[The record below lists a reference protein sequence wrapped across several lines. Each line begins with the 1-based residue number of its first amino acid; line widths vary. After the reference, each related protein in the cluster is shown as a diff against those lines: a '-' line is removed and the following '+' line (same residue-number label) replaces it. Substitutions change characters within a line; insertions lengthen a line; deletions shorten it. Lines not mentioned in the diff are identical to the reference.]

1 MRKTKFLGLF
11 LAVILVLV
19 ACTQKTENVATGNGG
34 TTGTAGAANSATT
47 ESDYP
52 KEPIRMIIPYNPGGA
67 IDTTGRILAETV
79 SKKLDKSEVVVIN
92 KAGGGGTV
100 GTTEVFSSKP
110 DGYTI
115 GYVPLSTLAIQPH
128 LGTTKY
134 TYNDLDLIMRVGTN
148 PQVLVVPKNS
158 PWENFDQWLEYVKN
172 NPGKFTYGTGGKG
185 SLQHVTMEALSNEA
199 NIEMKMVPF
208 NSGAEIMAALLG
220 GHVNGA
226 VVYPSD
232 VEANKDDLRVLV
244 YFGDGTDD
252 LKNEGVPSIA
262 DKGIQLQVGHNLYA
276 LIAPKG
282 LPEDVLKKLDEAFKV
297 ALEEPE
303 LISKF
308 NDLGVT
314 PSYSPSEE
322 LQKELTTISDSIG
335 EILKQLENVQ

>member
-1 MRKTKFLGLF
+1 
-11 LAVILVLV
+11 
-19 ACTQKTENVATGNGG
+19 
-34 TTGTAGAANSATT
+34 
-47 ESDYP
+47 
-52 KEPIRMIIPYNPGGA
+52 
-67 IDTTGRILAETV
+67 
-79 SKKLDKSEVVVIN
+79 
-92 KAGGGGTV
+92 
-100 GTTEVFSSKP
+100 
-110 DGYTI
+110 
-115 GYVPLSTLAIQPH
+115 
-128 LGTTKY
+128 
-134 TYNDLDLIMRVGTN
+134 
-148 PQVLVVPKNS
+148 
-158 PWENFDQWLEYVKN
+158 
-172 NPGKFTYGTGGKG
+172 
-185 SLQHVTMEALSNEA
+185 
-199 NIEMKMVPF
+199 
-208 NSGAEIMAALLG
+208 
-220 GHVNGA
+220 VNGA

-262 DKGIQLQVGHNLYA
+262 DMGIQLQVGHNLYA
-276 LIAPKG
+276 LIAPKS